1 MIMAILEQNKG
12 QKVGVLLV
20 NLGSPDAPTAEAVKP
35 YLKQFLSD
43 RRVVDLPALVWQPIL
58 RGIILRKRPPRS
70 AALYKKIWL
79 DEGAPLTVYSLAIQT
94 SLQAWANAQQLDCC
108 VELGMTYGNPS
119 LVSALQKLIQ
129 AGVDR
134 VVLLP
139 LFPQYSTTTTA
150 AVDDAYMLAAHELKC
165 KLPMSLI
172 GDYHDQSLHID
183 ALAASVL
190 AHASQQK
197 QVNHLLIS
205 FHGTPEATRKKGDP
219 YYQQCVQTAALLVQK
234 LGLKDT
240 DYSVCFQSRFGYQPW
255 LQPYT
260 DDTLTQLAQQGHQQ
274 VDVICP
280 GFAVDCLETLEE
292 VAIGFAQHFKA
303 AGGQSLNYIPALNQA
318 RAQIDALGELLQA
331 QVDCFA
337 ALAETG

>member
-1 MIMAILEQNKG
+1 MIMATLEQNKA
-12 QKVGVLLV
+12 QKVGLLLV
-20 NLGSPDAPTAEAVKP
+20 NLGSPDAPTAQAVKP
-35 YLKQFLSD
+35 FLKQFLSD
-43 RRVVDLPALVWQPIL
+43 RRVVDLPALFWQPIL
-58 RGIILRKRPPRS
+58 RAIILRKRPSRS

-79 DEGAPLTVYSLAIQT
+79 DEGAPLTVYSRAIQT

-108 VELGMTYGNPS
+108 VQLGMTYGNPS
-119 LVSALQKLIQ
+119 LESALHKLIQ
-129 AGVDR
+129 AGVER

-150 AVDDAYMLAAHELKC
+150 AVEDAYGRAAHGLKC
-165 KLPMSLI
+165 KLPMRLI
-172 GDYHDQSLHID
+172 GDYHDQSCHID

-190 AHASQQK
+190 AHRRQQK
-197 QVNHLLIS
+197 QANHLLVS

-219 YYQQCVQTAALLVQK
+219 YYQQCLHTAALLVQK
-234 LGLKDT
+234 LGLT
-240 DYSVCFQSRFGYQPW
+240 AADYSVCFQSRFGYQSW

-260 DDTLTQLAQQGHQQ
+260 DDTLTQLAQQGHEQ

-303 AGGQSLNYIPALNQA
+303 AGGQGLNYIPALNQTQ
-318 RAQIDALGELLQA
+318 AQIDALGDLVKREVGGL
-331 QVDCFA
+331 DG
-337 ALAETG
+337 ALR